1 MMMNYYLEY
10 VEGSKFSGET

>member
-1 MMMNYYLEY
+1 MMNYYLEY